1 VLASRLTAET
11 VDSLHSNLAR
21 VFVALFFAALISA
34 TEVRSQEY
42 KETLLS
48 TDNAYNPVPNPDGKY
63 IAYVRTGWGEQVFVS
78 FGRSSLVSDV
88 KIMNADGT
96 ATPRTLA
103 THFFLSDW
111 APDSSSVVCYRDGK
125 YALVSTEG
133 KPTMED
139 RIPNDPNHF
148 EIASEWVA
156 FAPSLET
163 IVWSRHDKSHR
174 VIETPRLTIVN
185 DGMHSRERVVPSPR
199 GRYLAVFGEVPT
211 TNLRVYDM
219 RSHTW
224 TDLGEV
230 TISPDEDW
238 FYLQPNWNPWFA
250 DGSRLVFLKNSKI
263 VISSPDGTQQTEHNI
278 TGVAGLPVPSPDGE
292 SVAYVTYVPRPM
304 KTRPDLQFW
313 GGTTIWV
320 VAASVGST
328 PRAVTEKSEDET
340 YDLKWLNNSTVVF
353 DRIAD
358 EAFYKNARIW
368 KATVAH

>member
-1 VLASRLTAET
+1 VLASRLAET
-11 VDSLHSNLAR
+11 VDSFHSNVAR
-21 VFVALFFAALISA
+21 VFVALFFAALIIAS
-34 TEVRSQEY
+34 EVRSQEY
-42 KETLLS
+42 TETLLS
-48 TDNAYNPVPNPDGKY
+48 ADNAYNPVPNPDGKY
-63 IAYVRTGWGEQVFVS
+63 IAYVRTGWGEKMFVS
-78 FGRSSLVSDV
+78 LGRSSLVSDV

-103 THFFLSDW
+103 TDFFLSGW
-111 APDSSSVVCYRDGK
+111 TPDSSSVVCYRDWK

-133 KPTMED
+133 KPTMEG

-163 IVWSRHDKSHR
+163 IVWSRHVGKSHR
-174 VIETPRLTIVN
+174 VIETPRRTIVN
-185 DGMHSRERVVPSPR
+185 DGMYSRERVVPSPG
-199 GRYLAVFGEVPT
+199 GRYLAIFGEVPT

-230 TISPDEDW
+230 TISPDKDW

-250 DGSRLVFLKNSKI
+250 DGSRLVFLRNYKI

-278 TGVAGLPVPSPDGE
+278 TSVAGLPVPSPDGE

-304 KTRPDLQFW
+304 KIRPDLQFW

-320 VAASVGST
+320 VAASAGST

-358 EAFYKNARIW
+358 EGFYKNARLW